1 MIEFFDTISSYVDK
15 FLAYM
20 DTLFDSL
27 QQGITELKTWIS
39 FLPTELL
46 AGAGIIVVLLVV
58 FRILGR

>member
-1 MIEFFDTISSYVDK
+1 MIEFFTTLSSYIDK
-15 FLAYM
+15 FMQYM

-27 QQGITELKTWIS
+27 QQGISELKTWIS
-39 FLPTELL
+39 FLPTELI

>member
-1 MIEFFDTISSYVDK
+1 MIEFFTTISSYIDK
-15 FLAYM
+15 FMQYM

-27 QQGITELKTWIS
+27 QQGISELKTWIS
-39 FLPTELL
+39 FLPAELL

>member
-1 MIEFFDTISSYVDK
+1 MIELFDTISSYIAK
-15 FLAYM
+15 ITSYTNTM
-20 DTLFDSL
+20 FDAL

-39 FLPTELL
+39 YLPVELL

>member
-1 MIEFFDTISSYVDK
+1 MIELFDTISSYIDK
-15 FLAYM
+15 FLTYM

-39 FLPTELL
+39 FLPVELL

>member
-1 MIEFFDTISSYVDK
+1 MIELFDTISSYIDK
-15 FLAYM
+15 FLSYM

-39 FLPTELL
+39 FLPIELI
-46 AGAGIIVVLLVV
+46 AGAGIIVVLLVA

>member
-1 MIEFFDTISSYVDK
+1 MIELFDTISSYIEK
-15 FLAYM
+15 FLTYM

-39 FLPTELL
+39 FLPVELL

>member
-39 FLPTELL
+39 FLPNELL
-46 AGAGIIVVLLVV
+46 AE
-58 FRILGR
+58 RES